1 MLDLAF
7 LPLANHSVDDRLV
20 ETVVDVEA
28 AHPVCGGGARQPGE
42 DRTEDQQ
49 GRETAR
55 RHLSASFRSRPT
67 RAGRHHSTSR
77 RFHHHLHQHH
87 LPLRHR
93 LLLLLRRRSHDDDV
107 VVVVVVPIEPPTWTP
122 SGTAAE
128 AIEPRSRC
136 RGIDRSWSID
146 VSPDRYAT
154 TPRTLLISSYI
165 PPYIVSTRHYTNL
178 QLTEYRQT
186 SFVIFCLFSLLYRYL
201 VRFFFSFFVSI
212 TRSESFFAK
221 LMNVIKQTTRLSV
234 YLVVGLTIFPDLNT
248 DRLFS
253 CHCSKY
259 PRVVSL
265 DRTRS
270 TRSLSDRSVPCF
282 LSLLR
287 SRIDKKTH
295 SSAHFI
301 REAI

>member
-1 MLDLAF
+1 M
-7 LPLANHSVDDRLV
+7 
-20 ETVVDVEA
+20 
-28 AHPVCGGGARQPGE
+28 
-42 DRTEDQQ
+42 
-49 GRETAR
+49 
-55 RHLSASFRSRPT
+55 
-67 RAGRHHSTSR
+67 
-77 RFHHHLHQHH
+77 
-87 LPLRHR
+87 
-93 LLLLLRRRSHDDDV
+93 
-107 VVVVVVPIEPPTWTP
+107 
-122 SGTAAE
+122 
-128 AIEPRSRC
+128 
-136 RGIDRSWSID
+136 
-146 VSPDRYAT
+146 SPDRYAT

-165 PPYIVSTRHYTNL
+165 PSYIVSTRHYTNL

-186 SFVIFCLFSLLYRYL
+186 SFVIFRLFSLLYRYL

-212 TRSESFFAK
+212 TRSKSFFAK
-221 LMNVIKQTTRLSV
+221 LTMNVTKQTTRLSV
-234 YLVVGLTIFPDLNT
+234 VYLVVRLTIFPDLNT

-295 SSAHFI
+295 SSAHFV